1 METIREEIPS
11 LSSPASTNPNAQLQL
26 SSTDPGNQQSAPQ
39 ASALGQGEPQPQQE
53 SPPQQKTQDQTA
65 TRNPH
70 RQAARSGV
78 GRVRADLERFGP
90 GKTIPPLAIDEA
102 FAYCRELAQAH
113 YENFSVATRL
123 VPTSVRP
130 HLASIYAYCRWSD
143 DLADEMEDPATATQL
158 LDWWRGQLDA
168 CFAGQATHPVFI
180 ALRQTIAQYRLK
192 PEPFT
197 DLLSAFLQDQS
208 QTNYESDSEL
218 VKYCERS
225 ANPVGRLVTQLARL
239 SSTQAIAWSDSIC
252 TGLQLAN
259 LCQDIRLDAQRGRV
273 YWPLERL
280 QSLGIETKSLTLD
293 SPGAAACRG
302 VMDWTHVARRYLCD
316 GLPLV
321 QQGPLW
327 FARSVQMFARGGLL
341 ILRNI
346 DSQGGDVW
354 SRSVTVSKV
363 QKLQLMVR
371 AILFPRSTAIPACD
385 QPRLDA

>member
-1 METIREEIPS
+1 
-11 LSSPASTNPNAQLQL
+11 
-26 SSTDPGNQQSAPQ
+26 
-39 ASALGQGEPQPQQE
+39 
-53 SPPQQKTQDQTA
+53 
-65 TRNPH
+65 
-70 RQAARSGV
+70 
-78 GRVRADLERFGP
+78 
-90 GKTIPPLAIDEA
+90 
-102 FAYCRELAQAH
+102 
-113 YENFSVATRL
+113 
-123 VPTSVRP
+123 
-130 HLASIYAYCRWSD
+130 
-143 DLADEMEDPATATQL
+143 LADEMEDTARSTEL

-168 CFAGQATHPVFI
+168 CVAGQATHPVFV
-180 ALRQTIAQYRLK
+180 ALRQTISQYRMS

-208 QTNYESDSEL
+208 QTSYNSDSEL
-218 VKYCERS
+218 IKYCERS

-259 LCQDIRLDAQRGRV
+259 FCQDIRLDAQRGRV

-280 QSLGIETKSLTLD
+280 QRVGIDKESLSLD
-293 SPGAAACRG
+293 APGDAACRG
-302 VMDWTHVARRYLCD
+302 VMEWTSDARRYLCN

-321 QQGPLW
+321 QHGPLW

-346 DSQGGDVW
+346 DAQRGDVW
-354 SRSVTVSKV
+354 SRSVTVAKG